1 MAFDPADLAAL
12 PDPLTVE
19 PPSSPPRGQ
28 VAIPGSKSIT
38 NRALVA
44 AALAEG
50 TSELVGP
57 LRADDSE
64 AMVGCLRALGVRID
78 DADDDV
84 WTVVGR
90 SGVLATATAPVD
102 ARLSG
107 TTARFVLPLLAL
119 GPGPVTL
126 DGAAPLRA
134 RPMADGIA
142 AVRALG
148 AEVDDGTDPGHL
160 PVVVRGGRGRDAGA
174 DAVAVRGDASSQ
186 FLSGLLL
193 AGPARPGG
201 LRLQVDGPLVSRSYV
216 ELTAAVMA
224 AFGAEVS
231 WLGDDGLAVA
241 GGGYRATRY
250 EVEPDASAASY
261 LLAAAAM
268 VPGARLRVTGV
279 GAALQGDWG
288 FADLLARMGADV
300 VREPDAIEVR
310 GGAPLRGITADL
322 SDLSDVA
329 QTLAVVAAV
338 AHGPTEITGIGF
350 IRHKETDRIGNVVA
364 ELRRCGVDAEERPDG
379 YVVRPAPLRPAV
391 VQTYDDHRMAMSFA
405 LLGLRT
411 PGIAIAD
418 PACVAK
424 TFPGYWATLAGL
436 GVGLR

>member
-1 MAFDPADLAAL
+1 MPFDPADLRAL

-19 PPSSPPRGQ
+19 PPSAPPQGE
-28 VAIPGSKSIT
+28 VAVPGSKSIT

-44 AALAEG
+44 AALADG

-57 LRADDSE
+57 LRADDTQ
-64 AMVGCLRALGVRID
+64 AMVDCLRVLGAVVD
-78 DADDDV
+78 DTDDDR
-84 WTVVGR
+84 WTVEGIGGR
-90 SGVLATATAPVD
+90 WPAGALALD

-107 TTARFVLPLLAL
+107 TTSRFVLPLLAL
-119 GPGPVTL
+119 GPGPATL
-126 DGAAPLRA
+126 DGAPPLRA

-148 AEVDDGTDPGHL
+148 ATVDDDGDPGHL
-160 PVVVRGGRGRDAGA
+160 PVVVRGSTAVEAGR
-174 DAVAVRGDASSQ
+174 VVVRGDASSQ

-193 AGPARPGG
+193 VGPAHPGG

-216 ELTAAVMA
+216 DLTASVMRG
-224 AFGAEVS
+224 FGAEVAWS
-231 WLGDDGLAVA
+231 GDDELVVA
-241 GGGYRATRY
+241 PGGYRATRY

-279 GAALQGDWG
+279 GDALQGDWG
-288 FADLLARMGADV
+288 FADLLVRMGADV
-300 VREPDAIEVR
+300 VRQPDAIEVR
-310 GGAPLRGITADL
+310 GGAPLHGITADL
-322 SDLSDVA
+322 ADLSDVA

-338 AHGPTEITGIGF
+338 ADGPTELTGIGF

-364 ELRRCGVDAEERPDG
+364 ELRRCGIDADERPDG

-405 LLGLRT
+405 LLGLRST
-411 PGIAIAD
+411 GIAIAD

-424 TFPGYWATLAGL
+424 TFPGYWSVLAGL